1 MAAPKIHV
9 VGLKQ
14 LRSALRAIDTSLP
27 REINAALREA
37 VQPIATDARASAPHL
52 TGALARS
59 VRAGATA
66 RGAFISARAP
76 HAAIH
81 EFGGTIHFLTR
92 RAQIRIRPQ
101 PYIRPAI
108 DAGTDNAI
116 DRIGDHVDALTQRHG
131 FR

>member
-1 MAAPKIHV
+1 MATPKVHV

-14 LRSALRAIDTSLP
+14 LRSALRAVDANLP

-37 VQPIATDARASAPHL
+37 VLPIASDARTGAPHL

-66 RGAFISARAP
+66 RGAYIGARAP
-76 HAAIH
+76 HAAVH
-81 EFGGTIHFLTR
+81 EFGGTIRFLTR
-92 RAQIRIRPQ
+92 RGQIRIRPQ

-108 DAGTDNAI
+108 DAGTDDAI
-116 DRIGDHVDALTQRHG
+116 DRIGDHVDALAARHG
-131 FR
+131 LR

>member
-1 MAAPKIHV
+1 MAGPKVHV

-37 VQPIATDARASAPHL
+37 VQPIASDARSAAPHL

-66 RGAFISARAP
+66 RGAFIAARAP
-76 HAAIH
+76 YSGIH
-81 EFGGTIHFLTR
+81 EFGGTIRFLTR
-92 RAQIRIRPQ
+92 RGQIRITAQ

-108 DAGTDNAI
+108 AAGTDEAI
-116 DRIGDHVDALTQRHG
+116 DRIGDHVDALAARHG
-131 FR
+131 FK

>member
-1 MAAPKIHV
+1 MAAPKVHV
-9 VGLKQ
+9 VGLRE
-14 LRSALRAIDTSLP
+14 LRSALRAIDTTLP

-37 VQPIATDARASAPHL
+37 VQPIASDARSSAPHL

-66 RGAFISARAP
+66 RGAFIGARAQ
-76 HAAIH
+76 HAGIH
-81 EFGGTIHFLTR
+81 EFGGTIRFLTR

-101 PYIRPAI
+101 PYIRPAVE
-108 DAGTDNAI
+108 AGTDDAI
-116 DRIGDHVDALTQRHG
+116 ERIGDHVDALTQRHG

>member
-1 MAAPKIHV
+1 MAAPKVHV
-9 VGLKQ
+9 VGLRE

-37 VQPIATDARASAPHL
+37 VLPIASHARADAPHL
-52 TGALARS
+52 SGALARS

-66 RGAFISARAP
+66 RGAFIGARAP
-76 HAAIH
+76 HAGVH
-81 EFGGTIHFLTR
+81 EFGGIIRFITR
-92 RAQIRIRPQ
+92 RGQIRIRPQ

-108 DAGTDNAI
+108 AAGTDDAI
-116 DRIGDHVDALTQRHG
+116 ERIGDHVDALTRRHG